1 MNGKKGA
8 LLLALAVCMAFSA
21 CGGSPSDSSESLS
34 DSVNSFLESSESG
47 ESSSLQ
53 EESSLSSLFSGEL
66 EVTLSETSVELFV
79 GETFTLVASINDPSA
94 KITWG
99 TSSRAVAGVEAD
111 GNSAVITANG
121 EGTAQIRVRYNE
133 KLMVKCEVKVT
144 LPPEKLSVL
153 VPSGKLIL
161 SAGQKATVKAIK
173 DASLSG
179 EAVWSSSDVSIA
191 SIEYQGL
198 IAVVTAASAGEC
210 TVTVSLGGESSEFVV
225 VVGKE

>member
-1 MNGKKGA
+1 MNRKKGV
-8 LLLALAVCMAFSA
+8 LLLALAVCMALSA

-34 DSVNSFLESSESG
+34 DSVDSYSESSES
-47 ESSSLQ
+47 SSIQ
-53 EESSLSSLFSGEL
+53 EESSQSSSFSGEL
-66 EVTLSETSVELFV
+66 KVTLSETSLELFV
-79 GETFTLVASINDPSA
+79 GETFTLEASVNDPSA
-94 KITWG
+94 EIKWS

-121 EGTAQIRVRYNE
+121 EGKAQIRVRYNE
-133 KLMVKCEVKVT
+133 KLMAKCDVKVT

-210 TVTVSLGGESSEFVV
+210 TVTVSLGGERSEFVV

>member
-1 MNGKKGA
+1 
-8 LLLALAVCMAFSA
+8 MAFSA
-21 CGGSPSDSSESLS
+21 CGGSPSDNSESLS
-34 DSVNSFLESSESG
+34 DSAESFSESV

-53 EESSLSSLFSGEL
+53 EESSQSSSFSGEL
-66 EVTLSETSVELFV
+66 EVTLSETSLELFV
-79 GETFTLVASINDPSA
+79 GETFTLEASVNDPSA
-94 KITWG
+94 EIKWG

-111 GNSAVITANG
+111 GHSAVVTANG
-121 EGTAQIRVRYNE
+121 AGTAQIRIRYNE
-133 KLMVKCEVKVT
+133 KLMAKCDVKVVV
-144 LPPEKLSVL
+144 PPEKLFVL
-153 VPSGKLIL
+153 VPSGRLIL

-179 EAVWSSSDVSIA
+179 EAVWSSSDVSVA

-210 TVTVSLGGESSEFVV
+210 TVTLSLGGEKSEFVV